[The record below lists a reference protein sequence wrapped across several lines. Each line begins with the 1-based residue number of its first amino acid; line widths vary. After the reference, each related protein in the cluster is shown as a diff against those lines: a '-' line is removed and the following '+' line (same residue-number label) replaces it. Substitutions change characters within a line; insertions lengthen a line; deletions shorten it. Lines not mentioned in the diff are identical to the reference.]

1 MKKIK
6 QKVSLLLMAIGFVVV
21 LSQTSIAKAE
31 TVSTDENMNVV
42 TKLDTHY
49 ITTGNEED
57 SDTYNSYFI
66 SSDGQMATPITITKK
81 GTLYFAV
88 ATTSEEYPS
97 VKIYADAACATTPL
111 GSAYISSSNYDT
123 GLGMYVGSSEAY
135 IEKAGTYY
143 IKVNQVANV
152 LFMSQLFNGSDRT
165 LKNKT
170 WTASYTDYAHDDIY
184 YKYKASKNGYL
195 TVKEEFID
203 VDGSGTGNADITL
216 CNNKKKEITE
226 NVYTTT
232 SQKSNQ
238 AVFAVKKGKTYY
250 IKVSSSYAYRI
261 KSSFTSVADTSGSK
275 KAKAK
280 TLAFGKAA
288 TGLIFAEDKTSAV
301 DYYKFTLTSACK
313 PTFILKGNATGTI
326 YFDVIGTN
334 IYGGSGYAKINDYGY
349 KGSSKIQLSDNRNL
363 PKGTYYIKV
372 YKDYDKDATGNYSIT
387 IKK

>member
-6 QKVSLLLMAIGFVVV
+6 QKLSLLLMAIGFVII
-21 LSQTSIAKAE
+21 LSQTNIAQAE

-49 ITTGNEED
+49 ITTADEKD
-57 SDTYNSYFI
+57 DTYNSYFI
-66 SSDGQMATPITITKK
+66 ASDGQMAVPITITKK
-81 GTLYFAV
+81 GTLYYAV
-88 ATTSEEYPS
+88 ATKSEAYPS
-97 VKIYADAACATTPL
+97 VNIYADAACATSAL
-111 GSAYISSSNYDT
+111 GSAYISSSNYDS
-123 GLGMYVGSSEAY
+123 GLGMYIGSGEAY
-135 IEKAGTYY
+135 IAKAGTYY
-143 IKVNQVANV
+143 IKVNQVADV
-152 LFMSQLFNGSDRT
+152 LFMSQFFNGADRT

-170 WTASYTDYAHDDIY
+170 WTASYTDYAHSNIY
-184 YKYKASKNGYL
+184 YKYKAPKNGYL

-203 VDGSGTGNADITL
+203 IDGSGTGNADITL

-226 NVYTTT
+226 NVYTST
-232 SQKSNQ
+232 SQTKNE

-261 KSSFTSVADTSGSK
+261 KASFTSVTDVSGNK
-275 KAKAK
+275 QAKAK
-280 TLAFGKAA
+280 TLTFGKAA
-288 TGLIFAEDKTSAV
+288 NGLIFAEDKTSMV
-301 DYYKFTLTSACK
+301 DYYKFTLTSPCK
-313 PTFILKGNATGTI
+313 PTFIVKGNATGTI
-326 YFDVIGTN
+326 YFDVIGSN
-334 IYGGSGYAKINDYGY
+334 IYGGSGYAKINDCGY